1 MSQKIST
8 LIGCCLVHLGIGSI
22 YASSVLYQDICKTT
36 NWDTS
41 VLVWGFGLTIFFLGI
56 SAAFFRHFSEGI
68 TVKRELGYST
78 FCYVLAQIA
87 QWLTILQTHSI
98 QGYLI
103 SSALVGVPL
112 GILYSATVAEAGKL
126 FKRVAVCSGL
136 VVMSFGFG
144 SLLAANCYKELL
156 KSPLE
161 TVTLYFFATWL
172 LIAVG
177 VVLFRSETTIVSK
190 PMGDIL
196 RNRKWQ
202 ILFVSFFLN
211 ICAGLWLL
219 SRLVP
224 ATVSVGFSFETAVTL
239 VGWAGIANGLGRIV
253 FTPLAD
259 SVGRYPVF
267 KLVLILQVCALALLQ
282 ISWIPAVLLSI
293 AVYGAG
299 FSLVPGIC
307 KDIFEDGDT
316 AYGVLLTAW
325 GLAGLTV
332 III

>member
-1 MSQKIST
+1 M
-8 LIGCCLVHLGIGSI
+8 
-22 YASSVLYQDICKTT
+22 YQGICKTT
-36 NWDTS
+36 GWNS
-41 VLVWGFGLTIFFLGI
+41 QIPVLGFGLTIFFLGI
-56 SAAFFRHFSEGI
+56 SAAFFRHFSEDI
-68 TVKRELGYST
+68 TVKRELSYSAV
-78 FCYVLAQIA
+78 CYILAQIT
-87 QWLTILQTHSI
+87 QWLTILQAHSI

-112 GILYSATVAEAGKL
+112 GVLYSATVAEASKL

-156 KSPLE
+156 KFSLE
-161 TVTLYFFATWL
+161 TVILYFFAAWL
-172 LIAVG
+172 LIVVG

-190 PMGDIL
+190 SMGDIL
-196 RNRKWQ
+196 KNRQWQ

-224 ATVSVGFSFETAVTL
+224 ATVSTGFSFEIAVAL
-239 VGWAGIANGLGRIV
+239 VGWAGIANGLGRII

-259 SVGRYPVF
+259 SIGRYPVF
-267 KLVLILQVCALALLQ
+267 KLILILQVFALALLQ
-282 ISWIPAVLLSI
+282 IAWIPAVLLSI

-307 KDIFEDGDT
+307 KDLFEDGDT

-325 GLAGLTV
+325 GLAGLT
-332 III
+332 IIFI

>member
-1 MSQKIST
+1 MLLKIST
-8 LIGCCLVHLGIGSI
+8 LIGCCLIHLGIGSI

-36 NWDTS
+36 GWDTQ
-41 VLVWGFGLTIFFLGI
+41 VPVWGFGLTIFFLGI
-56 SAAFFRHFSEGI
+56 SAAFFRRFSEGV
-68 TVKRELGYST
+68 TVKRELGYSAV
-78 FCYVLAQIA
+78 CYILVQIA
-87 QWLTILQTHSI
+87 QWLTIFQTHSI

-103 SSALVGVPL
+103 SSALVGIPL
-112 GILYSATVAEAGKL
+112 GVLYSATVAEAAKL

-156 KSPLE
+156 KFSFYN
-161 TVTLYFFATWL
+161 VTLYFFAAWL
-172 LIAVG
+172 LIVVG
-177 VVLFRSETTIVSK
+177 VTLFRSETVIISK

-196 RNRKWQ
+196 KNRRWQ

-224 ATVSVGFSFETAVTL
+224 ATVSAGFSFEIAVTL
-239 VGWAGIANGLGRIV
+239 VGLAGIANGLGRIV

-259 SVGRYPVF
+259 SVGRYSVF
-267 KLVLILQVCALALLQ
+267 KLILILQVLALALLQ

-307 KDIFEDGDT
+307 KDLFEDGDT
-316 AYGVLLTAW
+316 AYGILLTAW
-325 GLAGLTV
+325 GLAGLT
-332 III
+332 IIFI